1 MVVVAV
7 LVVVWCWLWILGGC
21 SKGGIQ
27 EERAGDRL
35 RENLES
41 RKNDQFLLCQ
51 PNKKKGS
58 MLLTDLGIKNII
70 LDS

>member
-1 MVVVAV
+1 VVVVTV

-41 RKNDQFLLCQ
+41 RKNDQFLYVSLT
-51 PNKKKGS
+51 KG
-58 MLLTDLGIKNII
+58 NEVCC
-70 LDS
+70 